1 MAVRSYTAPP
11 TSRSLTEPKIDQTA
25 HVHSFST
32 MSGDVHVGA
41 ETTIAPGTSIR
52 AEKGGAFHI
61 GQNSNLQD
69 GVVIHGLE
77 QGRVVGDDGNSYS
90 VWIGKETSI
99 GHMGLIHGPAYV
111 GDRCF
116 IGFRSTVFNARVGH
130 GCIVMMHALIQDVE
144 VPPGKVVPSGAIITS
159 QQQADRLPDV
169 GEVDRAFAAHMTGI
183 NAALK
188 SGYACA
194 PVVAGAAPAQE
205 KSTQTVKAD
214 NSATNGSTMNGEVI
228 NHVRQLLA
236 QGYRIGSEHASKRQ
250 FQTSSWKTCT
260 PVQSSNESAVLS
272 ELQACMNEHAGEY
285 VRLIGIDTKNKRRV
299 LELIVQR
306 PGDQPAQ
313 LSSGSSSFSNG
324 SSSYGYSDSTYT
336 PTVVNGR
343 VNSGGLD
350 SSIVAQIRHVLAKGG
365 RIGSEHA
372 DKRQFQ
378 TSSWKSC
385 APIQSTNESTVIAE
399 LQSCMAEHAG
409 EYVRLIG
416 IDTQNKRRI
425 FETIIQRPNGQH
437 IAQPAPKSFS
447 TDGSGGMSHHSGTSA
462 SGDVTDQISQLMAQ
476 GAMLGLE
483 FADERRFKHGSWT
496 SAPPI
501 QANSTGQ
508 AIAALESFLAQHPSD
523 YVRLVGV
530 DPKAKKRIAESV
542 IQRPG
547 KAAPASSNG
556 SSNGASNY
564 NSPPLYTGTGS
575 YKTSPPLYT
584 SDDNANGLSRSGRLS
599 PDVVDQIRQ
608 MVRQGYRIGVE
619 YADQRRYR
627 TSSWQTAASI
637 QSNRDADA
645 IAQVESAVSD
655 YAGQYVRLIGIDPT
669 AKRRVAELVIQQ
681 PGK

>member
-1 MAVRSYTAPP
+1 MAVRSYAAPP
-11 TSRSLTEPKIDQTA
+11 TLRSLTEPKIDQTA

-32 MSGDVHVGA
+32 MSGDVSVGA
-41 ETTIAPGTSIR
+41 ETTIAPGASIR

-90 VWIGKETSI
+90 VWIGKGTSI
-99 GHMGLIHGPAYV
+99 GHMGLVHGPAYV
-111 GDRCF
+111 GDGCF

-169 GEVDRAFAAHMTGI
+169 QEVDRAFAAHMTGI
-183 NAALK
+183 NDALK

-194 PVVAGAAPAQE
+194 PVVAGAAPIRE

-250 FQTSSWKTCT
+250 FQTSSWKTCS

-285 VRLIGIDTKNKRRV
+285 VRMIGIDTKNKRRV

-306 PGDQPAQ
+306 PGDAPVQ
-313 LSSGSSSFSNG
+313 FSNA
-324 SSSYGYSDSTYT
+324 SSSYSDRSYSDRSYT
-336 PTVVNGR
+336 PASNHR
-343 VNSGGLD
+343 VENSGLD
-350 SSIVAQIRHVLAKGG
+350 ASIVAQIRQVLAKGG

-385 APIQSTNESTVIAE
+385 TPIQSTNESAVIAE
-399 LQSCMAEHAG
+399 LQACMAEHAG

-425 FETIIQRPNGQH
+425 FETIIQRPNGQQ

-447 TDGSGGMSHHSGTSA
+447 TNGNGGASHSSSA
-462 SGDVTDQISQLMAQ
+462 STSGDVADQINQLMAQ

-483 FADERRFKHGSWT
+483 YADERRFKHGSWT

-501 QANSTGQ
+501 HANSTGQ
-508 AIAALESFLAQHPSD
+508 AIAALQSFLAEHRND

-530 DPKAKKRIAESV
+530 DPKAKKRIAETV

-547 KAAPASSNG
+547 KAAPTPNRTSSNG
-556 SSNGASNY
+556 SPNY
-564 NSPPLYTGTGS
+564 DSPPLYTGSGS

-584 SDDNANGLSRSGRLS
+584 SDDYANGSSRSGRLS
-599 PDVVDQIRQ
+599 ADVVDQIRQ

-627 TSSWQTAASI
+627 TSSWQTATSI

-645 IAQVESAVSD
+645 IAQVESAVSN
-655 YAGQYVRLIGIDPT
+655 YAGQYVRLIGIDPN

>member
-11 TSRSLTEPKIDQTA
+11 RSRSLTEPKIDQTA

-32 MSGDVHVGA
+32 MSGDVSVGA
-41 ETTIAPGTSIR
+41 KTTIAPGASIR
-52 AEKGGAFHI
+52 ADQGGAFHI
-61 GQNSNLQD
+61 GQHSNLQD

-77 QGRVVGDDGNSYS
+77 QGRVVGDDGKSYS
-90 VWIGKETSI
+90 VWIGAQTSI

-183 NAALK
+183 NDALK
-188 SGYACA
+188 AGYACD
-194 PVVAGAAPAQE
+194 PVVAGAAPARE

-250 FQTSSWKTCT
+250 FQTSSWKTCS

-285 VRLIGIDTKNKRRV
+285 VRMIGIDTKNKRRV

-306 PGDQPAQ
+306 PGDAPVQ
-313 LSSGSSSFSNG
+313 LSN
-324 SSSYGYSDSTYT
+324 SSSYSDRSYSSERSYSAPAASHSRSD
-336 PTVVNGR
+336 
-343 VNSGGLD
+343 NSGLD
-350 SSIVAQIRHVLAKGG
+350 ASIVAQIRQILAKGG

-385 APIQSTNESTVIAE
+385 TPIQSTNESAVIAE

-416 IDTQNKRRI
+416 IDTKNKRRI
-425 FETIIQRPNGQH
+425 LETIIQRPNGQQV
-437 IAQPAPKSFS
+437 AQPAPKSFS
-447 TDGSGGMSHHSGTSA
+447 TNGNGGTSHHASA
-462 SGDVTDQISQLMAQ
+462 STSGDVADQISQLMAQ

-483 FADERRFKHGSWT
+483 YADERRFKHGSWT

-501 QANSTGQ
+501 HANSTGQ
-508 AIAALESFLAQHPSD
+508 AIAALESFLNQHRTH

-556 SSNGASNY
+556 SSHQSSSY
-564 NSPPLYTGTGS
+564 ESPPLYTGSGS

-584 SDDNANGLSRSGRLS
+584 SDDYANGSSRSGRLS
-599 PDVVDQIRQ
+599 ADVVDQIRQ

-627 TSSWQTAASI
+627 TSSWQTATSI

-645 IAQVESAVSD
+645 IAQVESAVSN